1 LLPDVPTLKEQGVEG
16 VDVQQWYAIFAPANT
31 PKDVVQKLNQALNK
45 VLTEKD
51 TIKRLEDHGADVET
65 STPEQLAELVKSDLA
80 KWQGVV
86 QKAKLKAD

>member
-1 LLPDVPTLKEQGVEG
+1 M
-16 VDVQQWYAIFAPANT
+16 
-31 PKDVVQKLNQALNK
+31 VQKLNQALNK
-45 VLTEKD
+45 VLNDKD